1 MTLPQIDARPAN
13 PADSERRAQAPI
25 APYKSP
31 DLNKL
36 SALDHREIA
45 PYDSTGIGL

>member
-13 PADSERRAQAPI
+13 PADASDTPLPI

-31 DLNKL
+31 DINKL
-36 SALDHREIA
+36 SARDHREIA
-45 PYDSTGIGL
+45 PYDRTGVGL

>member
-13 PADSERRAQAPI
+13 PADASDTPRPI

-31 DLNKL
+31 GFKEL
-36 SALDHREIA
+36 ARREIA